1 MLSNTAPQATTFEI
15 TDAKLYV
22 TGVAFETQYNA
33 RLLKH
38 LKSGFKRAII
48 WSKYLSKVRIQAPN
62 QYSDYLIGPSSQGV
76 NRLFAL
82 SFEFNAD
89 RTIHT
94 KYYFPTVEEKDYNA
108 MINATFLIKHKKI
121 LNAR

>member
-22 TGVAFETQYNA
+22 TVVDFETQDNA

-48 WSKYLSKVRIQAPN
+48 WSKYLSKVTIQAPN
-62 QYSDYLIGPSSQGV
+62 QYSDYFIGPSSQGV

-82 SFEFNAD
+82 LFEFNAD

-94 KYYFPTVEEKDYNA
+94 KYYFPTVVEKDYNA

-121 LNAR
+121 LNVR